1 MLGVRSIGSRAR
13 ITGAAQC
20 TYLGSVKTGGERRGF
35 YRDGGAIMCGARRAM
50 SGEIRYLVVLT
61 AGVVD
66 FVGMGRYLVRYFGM
80 LQPSLMSFSDSKVR

>member
-1 MLGVRSIGSRAR
+1 M

-20 TYLGSVKTGGERRGF
+20 TYLEEVLKWGGAGRRGF

-50 SGEIRYLVVLT
+50 SGEIGYLLVLT

-66 FVGMGRYLVRYFGM
+66 FVGISTIPGKIIFRHVAAIAHVILRFETTLGG
-80 LQPSLMSFSDSKVR
+80 SRE